1 MKRLI
6 SGVFCAVFV
15 CAGAFAAEAVYYF
28 DPGTGTEKS
37 ANCSAVTEETVALG
51 EGWYVVDGT
60 DVTISEPLEL
70 TGAALVIPGRAEE

>member
-37 ANCSAVTEETVALG
+37 ANGVFEVPASGKQGFFILQSKGVP
-51 EGWYVVDGT
+51 T
-60 DVTISEPLEL
+60 DMMHAP
-70 TGAALVIPGRAEE
+70 LVIPGRTEE